1 MVPIL
6 QKDIQ
11 QYILRTFQVAEAAT
25 GSGLRNW
32 ATDFN
37 NGQTLPFCSA
47 SPRGLLGALVWT
59 GRALA
64 GSLKDITKLG
74 GGGKEEDLHK
84 QMSKELLIGY
94 APIFSSKIVQREVQT
109 RHSSGTNL
117 RQGAGLC
124 DLSPKLYS
132 F

>member
-1 MVPIL
+1 M
-6 QKDIQ
+6 
-11 QYILRTFQVAEAAT
+11 
-25 GSGLRNW
+25 
-32 ATDFN
+32 
-37 NGQTLPFCSA
+37 
-47 SPRGLLGALVWT
+47 WT

-64 GSLKDITKLG
+64 GSLKDMTELG
-74 GGGKEEDLHK
+74 GGGKEEDLRK

-94 APIFSSKIVQREVQT
+94 ATIFSSKLVQREVQT

-117 RQGAGLC
+117 RQGSGLC